1 MGSLRPACWRS
12 LRVNSLPF
20 IADVHISYL
29 TVATLR
35 QQGYD
40 ILRVAD
46 VLPATTPDS
55 EILEF
60 ARAENR
66 MVLTQDLDF
75 SALVALGGFI
85 QPSLVTLRLSSAQP
99 NIVSKRL
106 LEVLPQLE
114 QVLIEG
120 SAITIEDNA
129 ARFRKLPIR

>member
-1 MGSLRPACWRS
+1 MNSLR
-12 LRVNSLPF
+12 F
-20 IADVHISYL
+20 IADVHISPL
-29 TVATLR
+29 TVTTLR

-40 ILRVAD
+40 IVRVTD
-46 VLPATTPDS
+46 ILPATTPDS

-60 ARAENR
+60 ARVENHI
-66 MVLTQDLDF
+66 VLTQDLDF

-99 NIVSKRL
+99 DVVSQRL

-120 SAITIEDNA
+120 SAITIADNTV
-129 ARFRKLPIR
+129 RFRKLPIR